1 MGGGGCNGYV
11 LETWRYICLE
21 NMEINILR
29 ERCDGD
35 YNDT

>member
-1 MGGGGCNGYV
+1 M

-29 ERCDGD
+29 ERRDGD